1 MSKVQFIEVSE
12 DRAEQRLDNF
22 LRYYLNNVPKSR
34 IYRIIRKGEVRVNKG
49 RAKPDTKLC
58 AGDIVRVPP
67 ISMAEKPVEVHNPS
81 AGLRKALDQAVIF
94 EDDCIVALNKPSGLA
109 VHGGS
114 GLKLGLIESIRA
126 QRTDQSFLELV
137 HRLDRDTS
145 GVVLVAKKR
154 KSLTLLQD
162 EFREKVRVT
171 KTYWCLVKGQW
182 PVNKTVVDAPLLRHD
197 ESQSGERRVSVHP
210 DGKPS
215 RTRFRLLK
223 QFNDCAWVEATPET
237 GRTHQIRVHCQYAGC
252 PILGDD
258 KYQDAAAERTAKAIG
273 LKRLFLHAAQL
284 VLPHPETRQEMTFV
298 ADLDDRLKALLARL
312 NSEG

>member
-1 MSKVQFIEVSE
+1 MQFIEVSE

-34 IYRIIRKGEVRVNKG
+34 IYRIIRKGEVRVNKR

-58 AGDIVRVPP
+58 AGDVVRVPP
-67 ISMAEKPVEVHNPS
+67 VSMAEKVVETHQPS
-81 AGLRKALDQAVIF
+81 AGLRKALEQAVVF
-94 EDDCIVALNKPSGLA
+94 EDDAIIAVNKPSGLA

-114 GLKLGLIESIRA
+114 GLKLGLIESLRA
-126 QRTDQSFLELV
+126 QRASQSFLELV

-154 KSLTLLQD
+154 KCLTLLQD
-162 EFREKVRVT
+162 EFRQKSRVT
-171 KTYWCLVKGQW
+171 KTYWCLVKGHW
-182 PVNKTVVDAPLLRHD
+182 PSEKTVVDAPLLRHE
-197 ESQSGERRVSVHP
+197 ESASGERRVSVHP
-210 DGKPS
+210 DGKAS
-215 RTRFRLLK
+215 RTHFRVLK
-223 QFNDCAWVEATPET
+223 QFKECAWIEATPET

-258 KYQDAAAERTAKAIG
+258 KYQDAAAEKITSTIG

-284 VLPHPETRQEMTFV
+284 SLPHPETREEMTFV
-298 ADLDDRLKALLARL
+298 ADLDDRLKALLASL
-312 NSEG
+312 NSKG